1 MLYLENWQSGKK
13 GGYPLILVLSLMLL
27 LVIGCSNWDAGR
39 NKQITMEAFSDMRT
53 PAFVFTLDDIHSRLQ
68 VEVRSDTGNT
78 EADRQTR
85 NYYRQAANG
94 LVWISRMGVNECADT
109 LLSWLRQ
116 VGESGFSERSF
127 MVSAI
132 ESDLIRLRTL
142 DFYGDNHDINQIAG
156 RLEYNLT
163 KACLRYCYGQRF
175 GFTNPFQ
182 LFNNMDVEKQDTLR
196 KTTKYR
202 ILYDVAMDLPPKKYA
217 QDILR
222 KVRQDSLTAYLHEI
236 QPSSHYYHQLKA
248 MLTHATASEQR
259 RRILVNM
266 ERARWRCRQPI
277 PEVGKRIIVNIPAYH
292 LYAYDGGPVLD
303 MRVVCG
309 TQRTKTPQLRSYVEW
324 MEINP
329 QWVIPMSIVEHDVA
343 RHAGDSAYFARN
355 RYNIYERS
363 TNRQMAVHAVSRQML
378 LSGNYRVA
386 QEGGKGNSLGRIVF
400 RFKNN
405 HSVFLHDTS
414 NPGAFNRESRAAS
427 HGCVRVSSPFELAN
441 FVLDNPD
448 EWLLDRIRISM
459 GLAPETER
467 GIDYVGKHREDDRKL
482 IGYVPVKPRVPLYI
496 IYNTLWPDADGMLQ
510 TWPDVYGYDDVIWKH
525 LQPYL

>member
-1 MLYLENWQSGKK
+1 MLYIENWQSGKK
-13 GGYPLILVLSLMLL
+13 GGYPLIPVLSLVLL
-27 LVIGCSNWDAGR
+27 LMTGCSNWDAGR

-53 PAFVFTLDDIHSRLQ
+53 PVFVFALDDIRAELQ
-68 VEVRSDTGNT
+68 AQVKADSSKT

-85 NYYRQAANG
+85 GYYRDAANG
-94 LVWISRMGVNECADT
+94 LVWVSRMGVDERADT

-116 VGESGFSERSF
+116 VGESGFSERAF
-127 MVSAI
+127 MVNAI
-132 ESDLIRLRTL
+132 ESDLNHLHAL
-142 DFYGDNHDINQIAG
+142 DFSGVNQNINRVAG

-163 KACLRYCYGQRF
+163 KAWLRYCLGQRF

-182 LFNNMDVEKQDTLR
+182 LFNNMDIEKQDTLR
-196 KTTKYR
+196 QITKYR
-202 ILYDVAMDLPPKKYA
+202 MLYDVAMDLPSKNYA
-217 QDILR
+217 KDVLS
-222 KVRQDSLTAYLHEI
+222 KVRQDSLAAYLHEI
-236 QPSSHYYHQLKA
+236 QPSDHYYLQLKE
-248 MLTHATASEQR
+248 MLSRATTSELR

-277 PEVGKRIIVNIPAYH
+277 PDDGKRIIVNIPAYH
-292 LYAYDGGPVLD
+292 LYAYEGALVVD

-309 TQRTKTPQLRSYVEW
+309 TQKTKTPQLRSYVEW
-324 MEINP
+324 MEVNP
-329 QWVIPMSIVEHDVA
+329 QWIIPMSIVEHDVA
-343 RHAGDSAYFARN
+343 QHAGDSAYFARN

-363 TNRQMAVHAVSRQML
+363 TNKQMAIHAVSRQML

-414 NPGAFNRESRAAS
+414 NPGAFNRQSRAVS
-427 HGCVRVSSPFELAN
+427 HGCVRVSKPFELAN

-459 GLAPETER
+459 GLSPETER
-467 GIDYVGKHREDDRKL
+467 GIDYVSKHHEADHKL
-482 IGYVPVKPRVPLYI
+482 ISYVPVKPRVPLYI
-496 IYNTLWPDADGMLQ
+496 IYNTLWPDADGVLQ